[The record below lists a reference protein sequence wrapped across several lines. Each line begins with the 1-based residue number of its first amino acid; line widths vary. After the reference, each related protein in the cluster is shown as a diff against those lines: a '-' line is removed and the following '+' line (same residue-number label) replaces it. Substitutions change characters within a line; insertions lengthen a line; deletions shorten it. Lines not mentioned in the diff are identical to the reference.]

1 MPLNNR
7 PPHVVRLPVLVA
19 GFLVVGP
26 LAAGCADGPADR
38 SAPVAHLAACVE
50 RAPDRPCEPLAGH
63 GADYWLAQQSDRT
76 TAYLD
81 AAEVCLGALLRGEVA
96 GRRGACVDVHQAYVA
111 DARSGPRDLDGRL
124 GADQAGRA
132 FGLAYSAVVAERSRR
147 TAESMTADPPTPD
160 R

>member
-1 MPLNNR
+1 MPST
-7 PPHVVRLPVLVA
+7 HVSRSACTLS
-19 GFLVVGP
+19 GFLG
-26 LAAGCADGPADR
+26 LLIAAGCATGSEDH

-50 RAPDRPCEPLAGH
+50 RAPDQACEPLAGH

-76 TAYLD
+76 DTYLD
-81 AAEVCLGALLRGEVA
+81 AAEVCLGALLRGDMA
-96 GRRGACVDVHQAYVA
+96 GRRGACVDVHQAYVV

-124 GADQAGRA
+124 GAVQAGRA

>member
-1 MPLNNR
+1 MSSPLR
-7 PPHVVRLPVLVA
+7 VPRSVRALGGLL
-19 GFLVVGP
+19 GGLL
-26 LAAGCADGPADR
+26 LAAGCAADSENH
-38 SAPVAHLAACVE
+38 SAPVAHLAACVK
-50 RAPDRPCEPLAGH
+50 RAPNQACEPLAGH

-81 AAEVCLGALLRGEVA
+81 AAEVCLGSLLRGEVA

-124 GADQAGRA
+124 GAVQAGRA

>member
-1 MPLNNR
+1 MSSPL
-7 PPHVVRLPVLVA
+7 HVSRSACALSGLL
-19 GFLVVGP
+19 GFLL
-26 LAAGCADGPADR
+26 LATGCGSSDDDRPA
-38 SAPVAHLAACVE
+38 AVAHLAACVE
-50 RAPDRPCEPLAGH
+50 RVPDQPCAPLAGH

-124 GADQAGRA
+124 GAVQAGRA

-147 TAESMTADPPTPD
+147 TAESMTSGSPPPN